1 MKKLRVLL
9 DIEVSDLPENMR
21 EQLIQDLQTIGVTE
35 VETLDSYSAE
45 DVANVLDGYG
55 GAAISDMIF
64 EGTNVFVQFDTMHVV
79 HAQWVTE

>member
-9 DIEVSDLPENMR
+9 EIEVADLPESMR
-21 EQLIQDLQTIGVTE
+21 EQLAQDIQVNVNEL
-35 VETLDSYSAE
+35 ETLDSYSAE
-45 DVANVLDGYG
+45 TVANVLNGCG

-64 EGTNVFVQFDTMHVV
+64 EGTDVFVQFDNMHVV

>member
-35 VETLDSYSAE
+35 VETLDSYDAE
-45 DVANVLDGYG
+45 TVANVLNHCG

-64 EGTNVFVQFDTMHVV
+64 EGTDVFVQFDDMHVV

>member
-9 DIEVSDLPENMR
+9 EIEVTDLPENMR
-21 EQLIQDLQTIGVTE
+21 EQLAQDIQVNVNEL
-35 VETLDSYSAE
+35 ETLDSYSAE
-45 DVANVLDGYG
+45 TVANVLDNCG

-64 EGTNVFVQFDTMHVV
+64 EGTDVFVQFDNMHVV